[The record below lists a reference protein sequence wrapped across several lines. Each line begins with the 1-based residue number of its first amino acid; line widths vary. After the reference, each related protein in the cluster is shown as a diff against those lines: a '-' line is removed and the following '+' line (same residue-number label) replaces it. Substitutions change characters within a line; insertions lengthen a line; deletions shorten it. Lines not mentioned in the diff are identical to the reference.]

1 MPEKRIQKS
10 SFKNTNELKEAS
22 QKQMS
27 KKGIQFKNWIRT
39 STTWMSN

>member
-22 QKQMS
+22 QKEIS
-27 KKGIQFKNWIRT
+27 KKGSQFKNWKRT
-39 STTWMSN
+39 LTTWMRN